1 MVILCDLSEVL
12 IYGFLLTK
20 DIFSKRYLHANAE
33 CYWSRHGKMEDKLKE
48 LFRGKIS
55 EDEYWKEFK
64 SDQYFLSGISP
75 DEYKDILGKSMNH
88 TVPGTYKVLKALRD
102 NPENRITGMYIV
114 SDHIKERIG
123 FIRETYPEIRELFD
137 HFFWSCDLGMI
148 KQDDGF
154 FKKVIEQI
162 KVDPDNII
170 YIDDM
175 RANLDAAEK
184 AGITKL
190 IKFEN
195 ADDLKKILIN
205 HYCFAFKDAVVPT

>member
-12 IYGFLLTK
+12 IYGFWLTK
-20 DIFSKRYLHANAE
+20 TIFNRDYKHANAQ
-33 CYWSRHGKMEDKLKE
+33 CYWKRHEETENDLKE

-55 EDEYWKEFK
+55 EDEYWKRFRR
-64 SDQYFLSGISP
+64 DQYFLNTISMDYYKGI
-75 DEYKDILGKSMNH
+75 LTKSMQV
-88 TVPGTYKVLKALRD
+88 TVPDTYKVLKALRD
-102 NPENRITGMYIV
+102 NPENRITRMYIV
-114 SDHIKERIG
+114 SDHIKERIES
-123 FIRETYPEIRELFD
+123 IRKDRPEIRELFD

-175 RANLDAAEK
+175 QENLDAAEK
-184 AGITKL
+184 AGISKL
-190 IKFEN
+190 IKFED
-195 ADDLKKILIN
+195 AQDLKKILIN
-205 HYCFAFKDAVVPT
+205 HYCFSFKDAAVPT

>member
-12 IYGFLLTK
+12 IYGLWKTKSIFGARYGHNNKQLYWQRHKETEELLR
-20 DIFSKRYLHANAE
+20 D
-33 CYWSRHGKMEDKLKE
+33 
-48 LFRGKIS
+48 LFRGKKS
-55 EDEYWKEFK
+55 EDEYWKKFK
-64 SDQYFLSGISP
+64 SDQFFLNTISP
-75 DEYKDILGKSMNH
+75 DEYKEILGKSMNR
-88 TVPGTYKVLKALRD
+88 TVPGTYEVLKALRD

-137 HFFWSCDLGMI
+137 RFFWSCDLGMI
-148 KQDDGF
+148 KQDNGF

-175 RANLDAAEK
+175 QGNLDAAK
-184 AGITKL
+184 DAGINKL
-190 IKFEN
+190 IKFNN
-195 ADDLKKILIN
+195 AQDLKTILVN
-205 HYCFAFKDAVVPT
+205 HYCFSFPAAASI

>member
-1 MVILCDLSEVL
+1 
-12 IYGFLLTK
+12 
-20 DIFSKRYLHANAE
+20 
-33 CYWSRHGKMEDKLKE
+33 
-48 LFRGKIS
+48 
-55 EDEYWKEFK
+55 
-64 SDQYFLSGISP
+64 
-75 DEYKDILGKSMNH
+75 MNH

-137 HFFWSCDLGMI
+137 RFFWSCDLGMI

-175 RANLDAAEK
+175 QANLDAAK
-184 AGITKL
+184 NAGITKL

>member
-12 IYGFLLTK
+12 IYGFWLTK
-20 DIFSKRYLHANAE
+20 NIFGVRYGHDNKQL
-33 CYWSRHGKMEDKLKE
+33 YWQRHKE
-48 LFRGKIS
+48 TEEFLRGLFRGKIS
-55 EDEYWKEFK
+55 EDEYWKKFK
-64 SDQYFLSGISP
+64 SDQFFLNTISP
-75 DEYKDILGKSMNH
+75 DEYKDILKKSMNRA
-88 TVPGTYKVLKALRD
+88 VPGTYKVLKALRD

-123 FIRETYPEIRELFD
+123 FIRENYPEIRELFD
-137 HFFWSCDLGMI
+137 HFFWSCDFGMI

-175 RANLDAAEK
+175 QANLDAAEK

-205 HYCFAFKDAVVPT
+205 HYCFAFKDAAVPT